1 MHMELAIKAI
11 SFSRSSTG
19 PSPLTDL
26 RRHAVAFFLCV
37 SEPSVGL
44 YKSLFRITKN
54 LVRMLLRK
62 GVLKNEDVATLSGE
76 ATMVLA
82 EMPGLSADVQAI
94 ATSCLRGFAQSWT
107 KAVTTN

>member
-1 MHMELAIKAI
+1 MNAGDMENSIVVTDGKATALI
-11 SFSRSSTG
+11 
-19 PSPLTDL
+19 
-26 RRHAVAFFLCV
+26 CV
-37 SEPSVGL
+37 QGA
-44 YKSLFRITKN
+44 